1 MLGACVSSGEGAEI
15 GFRALRPDRRKCS
28 STAGRVVRQ
37 SGHFASAR
45 RGRHPRERNL
55 TRIKDERTWKDV
67 VVEAL
72 RHYGGEATLKDI
84 TEFALRDPKAKTN
97 TRVKEKVRQVVRAYS
112 IFETLEEGSGKYR
125 LVSETATADL
135 ARQAT
140 TKRITNEIQGK
151 LLYIGRVNNYET
163 FAPADDRSKRQFA
176 GEKLERLVT
185 VRNLSSHR
193 RFSEDEIKVI
203 ERIDVLWLRETDGD
217 LMPDYAFEVEN
228 STKVLA
234 GLNRLNT
241 IPRWLPTRLVIVG
254 EDDRQKRRYDSY
266 LNDRTFRPYANR
278 FEFKYFEDI
287 RKLFDTSATF
297 DKARAAHERALK
309 ASGLF

>member
-1 MLGACVSSGEGAEI
+1 M
-15 GFRALRPDRRKCS
+15 K
-28 STAGRVVRQ
+28 
-37 SGHFASAR
+37 H
-45 RGRHPRERNL
+45 
-55 TRIKDERTWKDV
+55 ERTWKDV

-72 RHYGGEATLKDI
+72 QHYGGKAKLKDI

-97 TRVKEKVRQVVRAYS
+97 SKVKEKVRQVVRAYS
-112 IFETLEEGSGKYR
+112 IFETVEERSGVYR
-125 LVSETATADL
+125 LVPETTTVDL
-135 ARQAT
+135 ARQAA

-163 FAPADDRSKRQFA
+163 FAPADDRSKRHFA

-185 VRNLSSHR
+185 IRDLSSHR
-193 RFSEDEIKVI
+193 RFSEDEIRVI

-217 LMPDYAFEVEN
+217 LIPDFAFEVEN

-241 IPRWLPTRLVIVG
+241 IPRWFQTRLIIVG
-254 EDDRQKRRYDSY
+254 EDDRQKRRYNGY
-266 LNDRTFRPYANR
+266 LNDRTFKPHANR

-287 RKLFDTSATF
+287 RKLFETSSAF
-297 DKARAAHERALK
+297 DKARAAHETAMK
-309 ASGLF
+309 VSGLFD